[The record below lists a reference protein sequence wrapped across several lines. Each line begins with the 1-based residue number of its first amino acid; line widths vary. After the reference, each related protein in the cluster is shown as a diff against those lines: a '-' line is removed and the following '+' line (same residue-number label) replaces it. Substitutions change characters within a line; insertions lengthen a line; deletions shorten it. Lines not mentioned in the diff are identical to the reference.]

1 MARQVQVATL
11 AAARQKTQAC
21 ARWLTERDRARDAFN
36 FNLLCGNSLPRL
48 RIEFAQTRHDLLR
61 KERDVRDR
69 IFMVQEAALAKHQQM
84 AEAADAVAECFDLIV
99 NVVRRAGKAGAALYQ
114 INCSIDAVVCSTGLP

>member
-1 MARQVQVATL
+1 MDRPVQVATL

-21 ARWLTERDRARDAFN
+21 ARWLTDRDRARDAFN

-48 RIEFAQTRHDLLR
+48 RIEFAQAWHDLLR
-61 KERDVRDR
+61 KERDIGDG

-84 AEAADAVAECFDLIV
+84 AKAADAVAERLDLIV
-99 NVVRRAGKAGAALYQ
+99 HVVRRTRKTGAALDQ
-114 INCSIDAVVCSTGLP
+114 LLD

>member
-21 ARWLTERDRARDAFN
+21 ARWLTDRDRARNAFN

-48 RIEFAQTRHDLLR
+48 RIEFAQARHDLLR
-61 KERDVRDR
+61 KECDVRDR
-69 IFMVQEAALAKHQQM
+69 IFMVQETALAKHQQM
-84 AEAADAVAECFDLIV
+84 AEAADAVAERFDLVVHI
-99 NVVRRAGKAGAALYQ
+99 VRRTRKTGAAL
-114 INCSIDAVVCSTGLP
+114 